1 MWAASFVERRSAD
14 NHESERLVEGA
25 RGVILFVDVDGER
38 PAAELL
44 VRAEPGSGR
53 YLLAPIHRFE
63 EQSLDGVRG
72 QPEKP
77 DRNVRAVGEHP

>member
-1 MWAASFVERRSAD
+1 MGGQFRRAAIAD

-38 PAAELL
+38 PDAELL
-44 VRAEPGSGR
+44 CVLNQAATVP
-53 YLLAPIHRFE
+53 LAPIHRFE

>member
-1 MWAASFVERRSAD
+1 MGGQFRQAASAD
-14 NHESERLVEGA
+14 NHESERLVERA

-44 VRAEPGSGR
+44 CVLYQAATVPSP
-53 YLLAPIHRFE
+53 PIPRLE
-63 EQSLDGVRG
+63 EQGPYRVRG